1 MKQLSELVDDL
12 EIKFFKVNQKLQV
25 LKNENEILSQHI
37 EQSSKEL
44 SKYKKEIESLQQ
56 MNADLKM
63 TNALLGS
70 EENKKE
76 TKLKINSMIR
86 DINYCI
92 AQLAE

>member
-12 EIKFFKVNQKLQV
+12 EIKFFKVNQKLQG
-25 LKNENEILSQHI
+25 LKNENENLSQQI
-37 EQSSKEL
+37 EQSSTEL
-44 SKYKKEIESLQQ
+44 AKYKKEIESLQQ

-76 TKLKINSMIR
+76 TKLKINSIIR

>member
-12 EIKFFKVNQKLQV
+12 EIKFFKVNQKLQG
-25 LKNENEILSQHI
+25 LKNENENLSQQI
-37 EQSSKEL
+37 EQSSTEL
-44 SKYKKEIESLQQ
+44 AKYKKEIESLQQ

-76 TKLKINSMIR
+76 TKLKINSIIR
-86 DINYCI
+86 S
-92 AQLAE
+92 